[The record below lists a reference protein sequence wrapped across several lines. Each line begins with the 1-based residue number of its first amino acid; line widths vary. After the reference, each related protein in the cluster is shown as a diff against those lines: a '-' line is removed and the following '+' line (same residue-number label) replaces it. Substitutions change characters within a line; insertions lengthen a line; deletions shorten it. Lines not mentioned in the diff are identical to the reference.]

1 MGDYV
6 LIDGDQAIFLPTFGA
21 ATVVVQP
28 GQITGSGPAT
38 VGNKKVCVE
47 GDEKSV
53 SVPGCTYMTPQY
65 SIPGVGTLEI
75 AALAGDQKASKSQ
88 TGDTKMLLV
97 GSQFTA
103 KFKVQSPAKQPPPS
117 AGPPIPDST
126 PEYSGN
132 GNFITTNVK
141 FRGV

>member
-1 MGDYV
+1 MADYV
-6 LIDGDQAIFLPTFGA
+6 LIDGDQAIFMPSFGA
-21 ATVVVQP
+21 ATVVVRP
-28 GQITGSGPAT
+28 GQLSGSGPGT
-38 VGNKKVCVE
+38 VGDKKICIE

-53 SVPGCTYMTPQY
+53 SVAGCTYMTAQH

-75 AALAGDQKASKSQ
+75 AALAGDQKAGKSQ
-88 TGDTKMLLV
+88 TGSTKMLLV
-97 GSQFTA
+97 GSKFTA
-103 KFKVQSPAKQPPPS
+103 KFKVQTPAQQPT

-132 GNFITTNVK
+132 GNFVTTNTK